1 MSHHLVKQE
10 AKKEEPIG
18 IVTYRTFG
26 KIFISLGVILILLL
40 IGIGIL
46 PQNYEKYNIPLMFGI
61 MCSIALL
68 MILAGAVLVLLC
80 RKSTRFQNW
89 AEKDV
94 TQFTEG
100 LIRKEMEK
108 ENKAG
113 GRKK

>member
-1 MSHHLVKQE
+1 MSRHLVKQE
-10 AKKEEPIG
+10 EKKEEPIG
-18 IVTYRTFG
+18 TAAYRTIG

-40 IGIGIL
+40 IGIGML
-46 PQNYEKYNIPLMFGI
+46 PQDYEKYNIPLMFGI
-61 MCSIALL
+61 MCSIALI